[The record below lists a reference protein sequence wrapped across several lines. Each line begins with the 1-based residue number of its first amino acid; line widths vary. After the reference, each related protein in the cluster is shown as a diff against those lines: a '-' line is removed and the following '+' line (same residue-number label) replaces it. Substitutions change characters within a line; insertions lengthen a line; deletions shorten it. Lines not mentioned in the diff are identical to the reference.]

1 MIKTMTARI
10 NGQIYQLTQEE
21 GSGDWVL
28 QGQAPMLSSYNQA
41 GHYYPVEVTA
51 TDEGGNSTTIDDD
64 HATFGTQLR
73 LQARERVAPVIT
85 ITSPTADAHLGTA
98 APVITCKVTDNDSGV
113 DLDTVVIKVDGAP
126 LEQVSSEATTGGY
139 LFTAS
144 ASGMEDGP
152 HTITVDASDHDGN
165 AAQQATVTFT
175 TDTVPPTLNVTAPA
189 EGYKTNNS
197 KLVVSGE
204 TNDIT
209 SGPVTLTVNDS
220 PVVVSEGGTFST
232 EVTLTEGENQIV
244 VKAVDAAGKQTVV
257 TRTVYLDTN
266 APVFIS
272 VSLTPN
278 PVDCGA
284 TFILR
289 VKATDD

>member
-10 NGQIYQLTQEE
+10 NGQTYQLTQEE
-21 GSGDWVL
+21 GSGDWVV
-28 QGQAPMLSSYNQA
+28 QIQAPALSSYNQE
-41 GHYYPVEVTA
+41 GHYYPVELTA

-64 HATFGTQLR
+64 HSTFGTQLR
-73 LQARERVAPVIT
+73 LQAKEREAPVIT

-98 APVITCKVTDNDSGV
+98 APVVTVKITDNDSGV
-113 DLDTVVIKVDGAP
+113 DPDTVVIKVDGAP
-126 LEQVSSEATTGGY
+126 LEASGEATDGGY

-144 ASGMEDGP
+144 ASGLEDGP
-152 HTITVDASDHDGN
+152 HTITADAADHDGN
-165 AAQQATVTFT
+165 AAQQASVTFT
-175 TDTVPPTLNVTAPA
+175 TDTVPPTLNVTAPV
-189 EGYKTNNS
+189 EGFKTNNS

-204 TNDIT
+204 TNDVT
-209 SGPVTLTVNDS
+209 SGPVTLTVNDT
-220 PVVVSEGGTFST
+220 PVVVDEGGTFST
-232 EVTLTEGENQIV
+232 EVTLTEGENRIT
-244 VKAVDAAGKQTVV
+244 VKATDAAGKQTVI

-272 VSLTPN
+272 VSMTPN

-284 TFILR
+284 TFVLR

>member
-1 MIKTMTARI
+1 MIQTITAKI

-21 GSGDWVL
+21 GSGDWVV
-28 QGQAPMLSSYNQA
+28 QIQAPALSSYNQE
-41 GHYYPVEVTA
+41 GHYYPVELTA

-64 HATFGTQLR
+64 HSTFGTQLR
-73 LQARERVAPVIT
+73 LQAKERVAPVIT

-113 DLDTVVIKVDGAP
+113 DPETVVIKVDGAP
-126 LEQVSSEATTGGY
+126 LEASSGATDGGY

-144 ASGMEDGP
+144 ASGLEDGP

-165 AAQQATVTFT
+165 AAEQATVTFV

-189 EGYKTNNS
+189 DGFKTNSS

-244 VKAVDAAGKQTVV
+244 VKATDAAGKETVI

-272 VSLTPN
+272 VSMTPN

>member
-1 MIKTMTARI
+1 MISTMTAKI
-10 NGQIYQLTQEE
+10 NGQIYQLTKEE
-21 GSGDWVL
+21 GSGDWVA
-28 QGQAPMLSSYNQA
+28 QIQAPALSSYNQE
-41 GHYYPVEVTA
+41 GHYYPVELTA

-64 HATFGTQLR
+64 HSTFGTLLR
-73 LQARERVAPVIT
+73 LQAKERVAPVIT

-98 APVITCKVTDNDSGV
+98 APAITFKVTDNDSGV
-113 DLDTVVIKVDGAP
+113 DLDSVVLKVDGAP
-126 LEQVSSEATTGGY
+126 LEVSSEATDGGY
-139 LFTAS
+139 LFTAA
-144 ASGMEDGP
+144 ASGLEDGS

-165 AAQQATVTFT
+165 AAQQATVTFV

-197 KLVVSGE
+197 TLVVSGE

-209 SGPVTLTVNDS
+209 SGPVTLTVNGS

-232 EVTLTEGENQIV
+232 EVTLTEGANQITI
-244 VKAVDAAGKQTVV
+244 KAVDAAGKETVI

-266 APVFIS
+266 APVFVS

-289 VKATDD
+289 VQATDD

>member
-1 MIKTMTARI
+1 MISTMTAKI
-10 NGQIYQLTQEE
+10 NGQIYQLTKEE
-21 GSGDWVL
+21 GSGDWVA
-28 QGQAPMLSSYNQA
+28 QIQAPALSSYNQE
-41 GHYYPVEVTA
+41 GHYYPVELTA

-64 HATFGTQLR
+64 HSTFGTLLR
-73 LQARERVAPVIT
+73 LQAKERVAPVIT

-98 APVITCKVTDNDSGV
+98 APAITFKVTDNDSGV
-113 DLDTVVIKVDGAP
+113 DLDSVVLKVDGAP
-126 LEQVSSEATTGGY
+126 LEVSSEVTDGGY
-139 LFTAS
+139 LFTAA
-144 ASGMEDGP
+144 ASGLEDGS

-165 AAQQATVTFT
+165 AAQQATVTFV

-197 KLVVSGE
+197 TLVVSGE

-209 SGPVTLTVNDS
+209 SGPVTLTVNGS

-232 EVTLTEGENQIV
+232 EVTLTEGANQITI
-244 VKAVDAAGKQTVV
+244 KAVDAAGKETVI

-266 APVFIS
+266 APVFVS

-289 VKATDD
+289 VQATDD